1 MARASGVCIFS
12 ESMANSLAFLLLL
25 IFLDLIVSGALCT
38 GYDLECTFL
47 LNGSVVEAASAFN
60 SNKANLVVGQSMAST
75 ISLVEFYSRHS
86 WKLILPN
93 ICSSSPLLFQYGFE
107 RNENEILCHERM

>member
-25 IFLDLIVSGALCT
+25 IFQDLIVSGALCT

-60 SNKANLVVGQSMAST
+60 SNKANLVIGQSMAST
-75 ISLVEFYSRHS
+75 IS
-86 WKLILPN
+86 W
-93 ICSSSPLLFQYGFE
+93 
-107 RNENEILCHERM
+107 